1 MTETTDQTKQPPI
14 HCDPAK
20 RHDFVLLFDVTDGNP
35 NGDPDGGNLP
45 RTDPETMQGLVTD
58 VCLKRKIR
66 NFVDLEYGQQET
78 TKIYVQNK
86 GIALNDLHKRAY
98 EASKITSTGTK
109 QKQKDVNEARTWM
122 CQNFYDI
129 RMFGAVM
136 TTAFNCG
143 QVRGP
148 IQITFAR
155 SVDPIMPLDMAITR
169 IAITKPEDAEVLE
182 SEDGSKKG
190 GGKVTEMG
198 RKTLIPYGLYVAH
211 GFFSPYLAEQTGVT
225 STDLELFWDALMFMW
240 DLDRSA
246 SRGQMSPR
254 GLYIFSHAKKLG
266 NAPAHKL
273 FERIQIQRQDGI
285 LTPRKFADYDV
296 VTQDSDLPDGITL
309 TKLLEG

>member
-1 MTETTDQTKQPPI
+1 MTDNTQQTAT
-14 HCDPAK
+14 HCDPTK

-66 NFVDLEYGQQET
+66 NFIDLEYGQQES

-86 GIALNDLHKRAY
+86 GIALNDLHARAY
-98 EASKITSTGTK
+98 EAAEIKSTGTK
-109 QKQKDVNEARTWM
+109 QKREDVTKARTWM

-136 TTAFNCG
+136 TTGVNCG

-155 SVDPIMPLDMAITR
+155 SVDPIMPLDLAITR
-169 IAITKPEDAEVLE
+169 IAITKAEDAEVITAEDNE
-182 SEDGSKKG
+182 SGRKG

-225 STDLELFWDALMFMW
+225 SQDLELFWDALMFMW

-246 SRGQMSPR
+246 SRGQISPR
-254 GLYIFSHAKKLG
+254 GLYIFSHEKKLG

-273 FERIQIQRQDGI
+273 FERIQVQRRDGI
-285 LTPRKFADYDV
+285 LVSRKFTDYDV
-296 VTQDSDLPDGITL
+296 VIQESDLQTGITL
-309 TKLLEG
+309 TKLIEG